1 MQFLGQTI
9 PIRANCSHVKIDV
22 GLGLHNVQSI
32 HWLKHEKDLFV
43 FMFDPNPD
51 SVASCVERM
60 RKGGAA
66 DTLLANGNDLC
77 ILPLALADVGG
88 PEERPFYSM
97 ALDGGTSSLFR
108 PVDPTLGP
116 IKEVRTVLAVPLR
129 QFFEAFPWDRFPVVD
144 YLKVDVQGA
153 DLEVLKSA
161 GPWLAER
168 VIYVTAEPESTA
180 YAGCGGNTREAMENY
195 MQSQG
200 FEAIDHPNTSD
211 PTFVNRRFKGG
222 AAEVY
227 IYQQN

>member
-1 MQFLGQTI
+1 M
-9 PIRANCSHVKIDV
+9 KIDV
-22 GLGLHNVQSI
+22 GLGMHNVQSI
-32 HWLKHEKDLFV
+32 NWLKHEKDLFV

-60 RKGGAA
+60 RSGGTAA
-66 DTLLANGNDLC
+66 AMAVNGNDLC
-77 ILPLALADVGG
+77 ILPLALAATAGG

-116 IKEVRTVLAVPLR
+116 VKEVRKVITVSLR
-129 QFFEAFPWDRFPVVD
+129 QFFEAFPWNRFPVVD

-153 DLEVLKSA
+153 DLDVLQSA

-168 VIYVTAEPESTA
+168 VVYVTAEPESVA
-180 YAGCGGNTREAMENY
+180 YAGCGGNTREAMEAY

-211 PTFVNRRFKGG
+211 PTFVNRRFNGE
-222 AAEVY
+222 AAGVY
-227 IYQQN
+227 IYQRT

>member
-1 MQFLGQTI
+1 MQFLGQNI
-9 PIRANCSHVKIDV
+9 SIRAGCSHVKIDV
-22 GLGLHNVQSI
+22 GLGMHNVQSI
-32 HWLKHEKDLFV
+32 NWLKHEKDLFV

-60 RKGGAA
+60 WVEVGA
-66 DTLLANGNDLC
+66 TIVANGNDLC
-77 ILPLALADVGG
+77 ILPVALAATAGG

-116 IKEVRTVLAVPLR
+116 VKEVRKVLTVPLQ

-153 DLEVLKSA
+153 DLDVLKSA

-168 VIYVTAEPESTA
+168 VVYVTAEPESAA
-180 YAGCGGNTREAMENY
+180 YAGCGGNTREAIEAY

-211 PTFVNRRFKGG
+211 PTFVNRRFKGE
-222 AAEVY
+222 AAGIY
-227 IYQQN
+227 IYQRN